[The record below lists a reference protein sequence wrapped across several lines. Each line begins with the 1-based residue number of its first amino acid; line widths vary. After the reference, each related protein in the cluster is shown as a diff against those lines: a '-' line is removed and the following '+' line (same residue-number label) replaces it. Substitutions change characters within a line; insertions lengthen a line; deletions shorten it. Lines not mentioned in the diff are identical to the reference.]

1 MDRNDHPLT
10 SGDLEEFE
18 EKRSQTRSRS
28 IKTFYL
34 VLCAL
39 VVVMGAGFTY
49 LNAVFVGK
57 DDFLAYQKVM
67 IEQQKVLQGENAES
81 IALAITSSL
90 QPLVDDISSMNREFS
105 GIKTEIGTF
114 RRQLDEILFTFGS
127 DKFLSSSKFLDFKE
141 KLFEKNQE
149 VSLDLSRARN
159 ELDNL
164 IDESK
169 KRSSQTL
176 DGWTGADQRGYV
188 RGQVSSEKTLSD
200 TIQDLRLRL
209 ATLEQKKK

>member
-67 IEQQKVLQGENAES
+67 IEQQKVLQKENAES

-114 RRQLDEILFTFGS
+114 RRQLDEILFTFDS